1 MGAIMSNTLVIK
13 VLITG
18 LFCLCAP
25 LLEANGERRI
35 DPANLCADTPPK
47 DDGFVALFNG
57 VDLKGWVGNTNG
69 YKAAGGVL
77 VCQARKSRGAKI
89 YTAKEY
95 TNFIF
100 RFEFKLTPGANNGVG
115 IRAPLTGNPAK
126 NAFEIQILDNSA
138 KKYAKIKPSQ
148 LHGSIYKRA
157 AAKRG
162 HLKPVGQWNKQ
173 EIRAEKN
180 FITVIL
186 NGVTIVDRA
195 DVSRYKKPAKG
206 HICFLG
212 HGSQVEFRN
221 IRIKDLSP
229 PKK

>member
-1 MGAIMSNTLVIK
+1 MSNTLVTK
-13 VLITG
+13 VVITG
-18 LFCLCAP
+18 LFCLGTS
-25 LLEANGERRI
+25 LLEADGERRI
-35 DPANLCADTPPK
+35 DPANLCTDTPQK
-47 DDGFVALFNG
+47 DGGFVSLFNG
-57 VDLKGWVGNTNG
+57 ADLKGWVGNTNG

-95 TNFIF
+95 ADFIF

-138 KKYAKIKPSQ
+138 KKYAKIKPTQ
-148 LHGSIYKRA
+148 FHGSIYKRA

>member
-1 MGAIMSNTLVIK
+1 MNKSHLPLF
-13 VLITG
+13 VL
-18 LFCLCAP
+18 LSFAF
-25 LLEANGERRI
+25 A
-35 DPANLCADTPPK
+35 ADLRADDAPK
-47 DDGFVALFNG
+47 DDGFVSLFNG
-57 VDLKGWVGNTNG
+57 VDLKGWVGNTDG
-69 YKAAGGVL
+69 YKATDGVL
-77 VCQARKSRGAKI
+77 VCQAGKSKGGKI

-95 TNFIF
+95 ADFIF
-100 RFEFKLTPGANNGVG
+100 QFDFKLTPGANNGVG
-115 IRAPLTGNPAK
+115 IRAPLTGNPSK
-126 NAFEIQILDNSA
+126 NAFEIQILDDSA
-138 KKYAKIKPSQ
+138 KKYAKIKPTQ
-148 LHGSIYKRA
+148 FHGSIYKRA

-180 FITVIL
+180 LITVIL
-186 NGVTIVDRA
+186 NGVRIVDRA
-195 DVSRYKKPAKG
+195 DVARYKKPAKG

>member
-1 MGAIMSNTLVIK
+1 MNKSCLILCVLLPFAIAV
-13 VLITG
+13 G
-18 LFCLCAP
+18 
-25 LLEANGERRI
+25 
-35 DPANLCADTPPK
+35 LCADKPLK
-47 DDGFVALFNG
+47 DDGFVSLFNG
-57 VDLKGWVGNTNG
+57 VDLKGWVGNTDG
-69 YKAAGGVL
+69 YKATDGVL
-77 VCQARKSRGAKI
+77 VCQLKKSKGAKI

-95 TNFIF
+95 ADFIF
-100 RFEFKLTPGANNGVG
+100 QFEFKLTPGANNGVG
-115 IRAPLTGNPAK
+115 IRAPLTGNPSK
-126 NAFEIQILDNSA
+126 NAFEIQILDDSA

-148 LHGSIYKRA
+148 FHGSIYKRA

-180 FITVIL
+180 LITVIL
-186 NGVTIVDRA
+186 NGVRIVDRA
-195 DVSRYKKPAKG
+195 DVARYKKPAKG

-212 HGSQVEFRN
+212 HGSEVEFRN

>member
-1 MGAIMSNTLVIK
+1 MGFRADE
-13 VLITG
+13 
-18 LFCLCAP
+18 P
-25 LLEANGERRI
+25 L
-35 DPANLCADTPPK
+35 K
-47 DDGFVALFNG
+47 DDGFTSLFNG

-69 YKAAGGVL
+69 YKAVEGAL
-77 VCQARKSRGAKI
+77 ICQAKKSKGAKI

-95 TNFIF
+95 ADFIF
-100 RFEFKLTPGANNGVG
+100 QFEFKLTPGANNGVG
-115 IRAPLTGNPAK
+115 IRAPLTGNPSK

-138 KKYAKIKPSQ
+138 KKYAKIKPTQ
-148 LHGSIYKRA
+148 FHGSIYKRA

-162 HLKPVGQWNKQ
+162 HLKPVGQWNQQ
-173 EIRAEKN
+173 EIRANGN

-186 NGVTIVDRA
+186 NGARIVDRA
-195 DVSRYKKPAKG
+195 DVARYKRPASG

-212 HGSQVEFRN
+212 HGSRVEFRN

>member
-1 MGAIMSNTLVIK
+1 MSNTLDIK

-18 LFCLCAP
+18 LFCFCTP

-69 YKAAGGVL
+69 YKAADGVL

-95 TNFIF
+95 ANFIF

>member
-1 MGAIMSNTLVIK
+1 MKRFSTY
-13 VLITG
+13 
-18 LFCLCAP
+18 LF
-25 LLEANGERRI
+25 LLFVSSVG
-35 DPANLCADTPPK
+35 LCADKPQK
-47 DDGFVALFNG
+47 DDGFVTLFNG

-69 YKAAGGVL
+69 YKAVEGVL
-77 VCQARKSRGAKI
+77 VCQLKKSKGAKI

-95 TNFIF
+95 ADFIF
-100 RFEFKLTPGANNGVG
+100 QFEFKLTPGANNGVG
-115 IRAPLTGNPAK
+115 IRAPLTGNPSK
-126 NAFEIQILDNSA
+126 NAFEIQILDDSA
-138 KKYAKIKPSQ
+138 KKFAKIKPSQ
-148 LHGSIYKRA
+148 FHGSIYKRA

-180 FITVIL
+180 LITVIL
-186 NGVTIVDRA
+186 NGVRIVDRA
-195 DVSRYKKPAKG
+195 DVARYKKPAKG
-206 HICFLG
+206 HVCFLG

>member
-1 MGAIMSNTLVIK
+1 VKNRKHKSNGPGWLFAW
-13 VLITG
+13 G
-18 LFCLCAP
+18 LFFLA
-25 LLEANGERRI
+25 
-35 DPANLCADTPPK
+35 ANLHADKPLK

-69 YKAAGGVL
+69 YKAVDGVL
-77 VCQARKSRGAKI
+77 VCQLKKSKGAKI

-95 TNFIF
+95 ADFIF
-100 RFEFKLTPGANNGVG
+100 QFEFKLTPGANNGVG

-138 KKYAKIKPSQ
+138 KKYAKLKPTQ
-148 LHGSIYKRA
+148 VHGSIYKRV

-162 HLKPVGQWNKQ
+162 HLKPVGQWNQQ
-173 EIRAEKN
+173 EIRANGN

-186 NGVTIVDRA
+186 NGVRIVDRA
-195 DVSRYKKPAKG
+195 DVARYKRPASG

-229 PKK
+229 PNK

>member
-1 MGAIMSNTLVIK
+1 MSNTLVIK

-18 LFCLCAP
+18 LFCLCKP
-25 LLEANGERRI
+25 LLEANGECRI

-47 DDGFVALFNG
+47 GDGYVALFNG

-95 TNFIF
+95 ANFIF

-195 DVSRYKKPAKG
+195 DVSRYKKPVNG

>member
-1 MGAIMSNTLVIK
+1 MNKSHLI
-13 VLITG
+13 VLILV
-18 LFCLCAP
+18 LFTFA
-25 LLEANGERRI
+25 
-35 DPANLCADTPPK
+35 ANLRAVESPK
-47 DDGFVALFNG
+47 GDGFVTLFNG
-57 VDLKGWVGNTNG
+57 VDLKGWVGNTDG
-69 YKAAGGVL
+69 YKAADGVL
-77 VCQARKSRGAKI
+77 VCQAGKSKGGKI

-95 TNFIF
+95 ADFIF
-100 RFEFKLTPGANNGVG
+100 QFEFKLTAGANNGVG
-115 IRAPLTGNPAK
+115 IRAPLTGNPSK
-126 NAFEIQILDNSA
+126 NAFEIQILDDSA
-138 KKYAKIKPSQ
+138 KKYAKIKPTQ
-148 LHGSIYKRA
+148 FHGSIYKRA

>member
-1 MGAIMSNTLVIK
+1 MYKTYLTL
-13 VLITG
+13 
-18 LFCLCAP
+18 F
-25 LLEANGERRI
+25 LLLPFAF
-35 DPANLCADTPPK
+35 AADLRADKRLK

-57 VDLKGWVGNTNG
+57 VDLKGWLGDTNG
-69 YKAAGGVL
+69 YRVVEGVL
-77 VCQARKSRGAKI
+77 ICQLKKSKGAKI

-95 TNFIF
+95 ADFIF
-100 RFEFKLTPGANNGVG
+100 QFEFKLTPGANNGVG
-115 IRAPLTGNPAK
+115 IRAPLTGNPSK
-126 NAFEIQILDNSA
+126 NAFEIQILDDSA

-148 LHGSIYKRA
+148 FHGSIYKRA

-180 FITVIL
+180 LITVIL
-186 NGVTIVDRA
+186 NGVRIVDRA
-195 DVSRYKKPAKG
+195 DVARYKKPANG

-212 HGSQVEFRN
+212 HGSQVEYRN

>member
-1 MGAIMSNTLVIK
+1 MSNTLVIK

-18 LFCLCAP
+18 LFCLCTP
-25 LLEANGERRI
+25 LLEANGECRI
-35 DPANLCADTPPK
+35 DPSNLCADTPPK
-47 DDGFVALFNG
+47 GDGFVALFNG

-95 TNFIF
+95 ANFIF

>member
-1 MGAIMSNTLVIK
+1 MYKTYLTL
-13 VLITG
+13 
-18 LFCLCAP
+18 F
-25 LLEANGERRI
+25 LLLPFAF
-35 DPANLCADTPPK
+35 AADLRADKRLK

-57 VDLKGWVGNTNG
+57 VDLKGWLGDTNG
-69 YKAAGGVL
+69 YRVVEGVL
-77 VCQARKSRGAKI
+77 ICQLKKSKGAKI

-95 TNFIF
+95 ADFIF
-100 RFEFKLTPGANNGVG
+100 QFEFKLTPGANNGVG
-115 IRAPLTGNPAK
+115 IRAPLTGNPSK

-138 KKYAKIKPSQ
+138 KKYAKIKPTQ
-148 LHGSIYKRA
+148 FHGSIYKRA

-162 HLKPVGQWNKQ
+162 HLKPVGQWNRQ

-180 FITVIL
+180 LITVTL
-186 NGVTIVDRA
+186 NGVRIVDRA
-195 DVSRYKKPAKG
+195 DVARYKKPAKG

-229 PKK
+229 PDK

>member
-1 MGAIMSNTLVIK
+1 MNRFYLTL
-13 VLITG
+13 
-18 LFCLCAP
+18 F
-25 LLEANGERRI
+25 LLLSFVFA
-35 DPANLCADTPPK
+35 ADLRADDAPK

-57 VDLKGWVGNTNG
+57 VDLKGWVGNTDG
-69 YKAAGGVL
+69 YKAVEGVL
-77 VCQARKSRGAKI
+77 VCQLKKSKGAKI

-95 TNFIF
+95 ADFIF
-100 RFEFKLTPGANNGVG
+100 QFEFKLTPGANNGVG
-115 IRAPLTGNPAK
+115 IRAPLTGNPSK
-126 NAFEIQILDNSA
+126 NAFEIQILDDSA
-138 KKYAKIKPSQ
+138 KKYAKIKPAQ
-148 LHGSIYKRA
+148 FHGSIYKRA

-180 FITVIL
+180 LITVIL
-186 NGVTIVDRA
+186 NGVKIVDRA
-195 DVSRYKKPAKG
+195 DVARYKKPSKG

-229 PKK
+229 PEK

>member
-1 MGAIMSNTLVIK
+1 MKNRKHKSKGPGWLLAL
-13 VLITG
+13 G
-18 LFCLCAP
+18 LFILAVNLHADKP
-25 LLEANGERRI
+25 L
-35 DPANLCADTPPK
+35 K

-69 YKAAGGVL
+69 YKAVEGVL
-77 VCQARKSRGAKI
+77 ICQAKKSKGAKI

-95 TNFIF
+95 ADFIF
-100 RFEFKLTPGANNGVG
+100 QFEFKLTPGANNGVG

-126 NAFEIQILDNSA
+126 NAFEIQILDDSA
-138 KKYAKIKPSQ
+138 KKYAKIKPTQ
-148 LHGSIYKRA
+148 FHGSIYKRA

-162 HLKPVGQWNKQ
+162 HLKPVGQWNNQ

-180 FITVIL
+180 LITVTL
-186 NGVTIVDRA
+186 NGGRIVDRA
-195 DVSRYKKPAKG
+195 DVARYKKPAKG

-221 IRIKDLSP
+221 IRIKDLSL

>member
-1 MGAIMSNTLVIK
+1 MNKSHSTLLALLLLIFTSN
-13 VLITG
+13 
-18 LFCLCAP
+18 FHADEP
-25 LLEANGERRI
+25 L
-35 DPANLCADTPPK
+35 K
-47 DDGFVALFNG
+47 DDGFVVLFNG
-57 VDLKGWVGNTNG
+57 VDLKGWVGNTDG
-69 YKAAGGVL
+69 YKAADGVL
-77 VCQARKSRGAKI
+77 ICQLKKSKGAKI

-95 TNFIF
+95 ADFIF
-100 RFEFKLTPGANNGVG
+100 QFDFKLTPGANNGVG
-115 IRAPLTGNPAK
+115 IRAPLTGNPSK
-126 NAFEIQILDNSA
+126 NAFEIQILDNSS
-138 KKYAKIKPSQ
+138 KRYAKIKSTQ
-148 LHGSIYKRA
+148 FHGSIYKRA

-180 FITVIL
+180 LITVIL
-186 NGVTIVDRA
+186 NGIRIVDRA
-195 DVSRYKKPAKG
+195 DVARYKKPAKG

>member
-1 MGAIMSNTLVIK
+1 MNRFYLTLFLLLPFAFIV
-13 VLITG
+13 G
-18 LFCLCAP
+18 LRADEP
-25 LLEANGERRI
+25 L
-35 DPANLCADTPPK
+35 K
-47 DDGFVALFNG
+47 DDGFVSLFNG

-69 YKAAGGVL
+69 YKAVEGVL
-77 VCQARKSRGAKI
+77 VCQLKKSKGAKI

-95 TNFIF
+95 ADFIF
-100 RFEFKLTPGANNGVG
+100 QFEFKLTPGANNGVG
-115 IRAPLTGNPAK
+115 IRAPLTGNPSK

-138 KKYAKIKPSQ
+138 KKYAKIKPAQ
-148 LHGSIYKRA
+148 FHGSIYKRA

-180 FITVIL
+180 LITVIL
-186 NGVTIVDRA
+186 NGVKIVDRA
-195 DVSRYKKPAKG
+195 DVARYKKPSKG

>member
-1 MGAIMSNTLVIK
+1 MNRSYLTL
-13 VLITG
+13 
-18 LFCLCAP
+18 F
-25 LLEANGERRI
+25 LLLSFAF
-35 DPANLCADTPPK
+35 AADLRADEPPK
-47 DDGFVALFNG
+47 DDGFVSLFNG
-57 VDLKGWVGNTNG
+57 VDLKGWVGNTDG
-69 YKAAGGVL
+69 YKAADGVL
-77 VCQARKSRGAKI
+77 VCQAGKSKGGKI

-95 TNFIF
+95 ADFIF
-100 RFEFKLTPGANNGVG
+100 QFDFKLTPGANNGVG
-115 IRAPLTGNPAK
+115 IRAPLTGNPSK

-138 KKYAKIKPSQ
+138 KRYAKIKPTQ
-148 LHGSIYKRA
+148 FHGSIYKRA

-180 FITVIL
+180 LITVIL
-186 NGVTIVDRA
+186 NGVKIVDQA
-195 DVSRYKKPAKG
+195 DVARYKKPSKG

-229 PKK
+229 PDK